1 MKILENIKPKL
12 TIFAEFICKSFPFAA
27 GSWQQKMKN
36 ILDLF
41 QDILQRLLKAVNAKS
56 NNDSIADEI
65 YHLQKVKRDALAGNR
80 IVIWWILEDNKLS
93 YLC

>member
-12 TIFAEFICKSFPFAA
+12 TIFAEFICKSFPLAA
-27 GSWQQKMKN
+27 GSGQREMKN

-80 IVIWWILEDNKLS
+80 IVIW
-93 YLC
+93 

>member
-1 MKILENIKPKL
+1 MKILENIKSKL
-12 TIFAEFICKSFPFAA
+12 TIFVEYICKSFLLAV

-80 IVIWWILEDNKLS
+80 IVIW
-93 YLC
+93 

>member
-1 MKILENIKPKL
+1 MKILENIKSKL
-12 TIFAEFICKSFPFAA
+12 TIFVKSICKSFPLAA

-65 YHLQKVKRDALAGNR
+65 YHLQKVEWNALAGNH
-80 IVIWWILEDNKLS
+80 IVI
-93 YLC
+93 